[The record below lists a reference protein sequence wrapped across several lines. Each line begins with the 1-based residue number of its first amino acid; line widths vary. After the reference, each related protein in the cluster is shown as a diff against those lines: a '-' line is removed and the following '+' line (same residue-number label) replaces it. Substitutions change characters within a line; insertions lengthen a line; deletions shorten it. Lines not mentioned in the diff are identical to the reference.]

1 MKNNLQVLIT
11 LDKINQNKTKNYQDT
26 IHQWKDLFDQIH
38 VPIQIITPETNQEL
52 LNRLG
57 VNKIKTVYGKQYQII
72 YAHIY
77 LIDKEEII
85 FQQNR
90 INHKALKNTYIKAL
104 KHQFKKYLKKIE
116 KSVDIPNNLW

>member
-104 KHQFKKYLKKIE
+104 KHQFKKYLKK
-116 KSVDIPNNLW
+116 S